1 MLPKK
6 AHALSEKVIAILVL
20 AISLGVLAFGG
31 ILAANYTSANWLQ
44 LLYMTS
50 PLLVALLAR
59 AVLEIPIEPALWP
72 SLVLTLLGSGAC
84 CSFQFSQRLGMVLD
98 ATKCGCLHCEM
109 PRCLQEQTSPLAKNC
124 RWKCLFD
131 LVLL

>member
-1 MLPKK
+1 VRPKK
-6 AHALSEKVIAILVL
+6 EHALSEKIIAILVL

-59 AVLEIPIEPALWP
+59 AVLKIPIEPALWP
-72 SLVLTLLGSGAC
+72 SLVLTLLGSGVHSTC
-84 CSFQFSQRLGMVLD
+84 WCLPLFRLDMIP
-98 ATKCGCLHCEM
+98 GCNRAVH
-109 PRCLQEQTSPLAKNC
+109 TNNA
-124 RWKCLFD
+124 
-131 LVLL
+131 